1 MKIFSD
7 YFDVFPRIVPA
18 DQVSEI
24 RITPRAAHAEL
35 PPIEDIEIIY
45 HPVDNLNEAGS
56 HSPEGEA
63 GSVRSAEI
71 RDGSL
76 FLRIYFAG
84 EQEHNITLNIRSMP
98 ARANSSSDWI
108 PHSENNIRLG
118 IYSLKPDLMALRP
131 YRGDFHIHTVRSDGH
146 EAPEYVAARYR
157 EEGFDFIAVTDHRL
171 YDPSL
176 RAIEYWKKLKN
187 GFRLFPGEEI
197 HTPDNP
203 VHIVNFGGSFSV
215 HALAVNAPE
224 RYRREVGE
232 ILRSYPEGFIPENEN
247 GFPVASSEWVFDRIR
262 EGGGLAMFCHPYW
275 QTHKYEIS
283 TFVTDAIIKRRKF
296 DIFEVI
302 GGFYDDQWRSNN
314 CQIARYY
321 QEVAQGNGFPVAGVS
336 DSHGTDCDQLAFR
349 YYTVVL
355 AKSSE
360 LPDLIDA
367 MRNGKCAAV
376 EVMYDKVP
384 NVVADYRL
392 VRYIAFLVE
401 NYFPAQT
408 RLCSVEGALMQEI
421 LAGNPEAK
429 TALDALGNRV
439 EEYRR
444 KSFGDGGK

>member
-24 RITPRAAHAEL
+24 RITPRAAHAQL
-35 PPIEDIEIIY
+35 PPVENIEIIY
-45 HPVDNLNEAGS
+45 HPVDGLNEAGN
-56 HSPEGEA
+56 HSPEGEKNA
-63 GSVRSAEI
+63 VRSAEV
-71 RDGSL
+71 RNGSL
-76 FLRIYFAG
+76 VLNIYFAG
-84 EQEHNITLNIRSMP
+84 EQEHNLTLHIRKLP
-98 ARANSSSDWI
+98 AREKSSEWLPRDEVNV
-108 PHSENNIRLG
+108 HLNV
-118 IYSLKPDLMALRP
+118 YSLKPDLMALRP
-131 YRGDFHIHTVRSDGH
+131 YRGDIHLHSVCSDGR

-157 EEGFDFIAVTDHRL
+157 EEGFDFIAVTDHLR
-171 YDPSL
+171 YAPSL
-176 RAIEYWKKLKN
+176 RAIEYWKNLKN
-187 GFRLFPGEEI
+187 GFRLFPGEEV
-197 HTPDNP
+197 HAPDNNI
-203 VHIVNFGGSFSV
+203 HIINFGGSFSV
-215 HALAVNAPE
+215 NDLAKSDPE
-224 RYRREVGE
+224 RYRNEVEE
-232 ILRSYPEGFIPENEN
+232 ILRSFPAGFIPENEN

-283 TFVTDAIIKRRKF
+283 TFLSDAVFKRRKF
-296 DIFEVI
+296 DIFEII